1 MYINEIINKNKSG
14 LIISICIHVLIFCIP
29 FSLIVSPV
37 LQKEIE
43 LFVFSDEKPS
53 PPIVKH
59 EKKKPEKK
67 EILKEQIIEPTV
79 QSESNEAMPVAP
91 PPPVE
96 KAYVEYKAEPKT
108 VELRDVE
115 FGSSEGPRFYHKEMP
130 VYPFMARRL
139 GKEGRVVLRLTIDDE
154 GKLLKLEIIEGAGFG
169 FTESAV
175 EAIKKSTFI
184 PAKKEG
190 KPIPSRALLPIKF
203 TLRKTDD

>member
-14 LIISICIHVLIFCIP
+14 LIISICIHMLIFFIP
-29 FSLIVSPV
+29 FSLMVSPV

-43 LFVFSDEKPS
+43 LFVFSDEKP
-53 PPIVKH
+53 PAPMVKT

-67 EILKEQIIEPTV
+67 EILKEQIIESTV

-96 KAYVEYKAEPKT
+96 KAYVEYKAEPKAL
-108 VELRDVE
+108 ELRDVE
-115 FGSSEGPRFYHKEMP
+115 FGSSEGPRFYRKEMP

-139 GKEGRVVLRLTIDDE
+139 GKEGRVVLGLTIDDK

-175 EAIKKSTFI
+175 EAVRKSTFI